1 MIAGD
6 PPVQRGK
13 NAEQLALDYLNQ
25 FGLTL
30 LQRNFRCRLGEI
42 DLIMQ
47 EGTTTVFVE
56 VRSRTSDR
64 VMDTIE
70 TINRKKVQKIIR
82 TAGYY
87 LQQTPEGFGPY
98 RFDIITLTG
107 KIDSP
112 RIDWIKNAFADE

>member
-1 MIAGD
+1 MIAD
-6 PPVQRGK
+6 KSPLQRGK
-13 NAEQLALDYLNQ
+13 NAEQLALNYLNHH
-25 FGLTL
+25 GLKF

-56 VRSRTSDR
+56 VRSRANDKIMNT
-64 VMDTIE
+64 VE
-70 TINRKKVQKIIR
+70 TIDRKKVQKIIR

-87 LQQTPEGFGPY
+87 LQQDPEGSGPY

-107 KIDSP
+107 KINSP